1 MNSVCLVWQHVKNVQ
16 INTQKN
22 FWREDFMKIEDLRIN
37 QIVKMHHHEYREWDG
52 IECRIVG
59 ISITRDGK
67 ENITGRLQHT
77 SQAMRNRSF
86 TWQKQRHLRTA
97 M

>member
-1 MNSVCLVWQHVKNVQ
+1 
-16 INTQKN
+16 
-22 FWREDFMKIEDLRIN
+22 MKIEDLRIN

-67 ENITGRLQHT
+67 ENITVDDGSGYQYDGWLL
-77 SQAMRNRSF
+77 NDIVCVDG
-86 TWQKQRHLRTA
+86 KII
-97 M
+97 